1 MAGGMF
7 NRVRQLV
14 RRIEAIPY
22 AELTRGQ
29 RFIRFMWQLWLAA
42 YRQMRRDRAG
52 SNAAALTFRTLFSML
67 PVLVLAASLTKAIVS
82 GNMDSEKAFMGG
94 VDELM
99 NWFHFEDIRISMP
112 SDDGTQTVDLVQW
125 VHKLVE
131 QAMAMDLTGL
141 TWIGLIVVL
150 YSALRLVEEVDT
162 TFNYI
167 TRSTPGNWLKRRIWV
182 YVGVILLAPLL
193 TIVAVWCLDR
203 AIEEVGRIL
212 GFWTWVT
219 PALQLVVSIL
229 SLWWLLRFCYRCIPA
244 REIRPRPAT
253 LGAASATLLLLLGQW
268 VLALYIEGA
277 VRSSPLGG
285 SLGFVPVFMFWM
297 YMMWLSVLYGLEITM
312 VSQRLGD
319 LRTRERFT
327 EPAGS

>member
-1 MAGGMF
+1 MAGGVF
-7 NRVRQLV
+7 NRLRKLIK
-14 RRIEAIPY
+14 RIEAIPQ
-22 AELTRGQ
+22 AELTRSQ
-29 RFIRFMWQLWLAA
+29 RFIRFMWQLWMAA

-67 PVLVLAASLTKAIVS
+67 PMLVLAASLTKAMVS
-82 GNMDSEKAFMGG
+82 EQTFMDS
-94 VDELM
+94 VDDLT
-99 NWFHFEDIRISMP
+99 NWFHLEDIRISMP
-112 SDDGTQTVDLVQW
+112 SDDGTQTIDLVQW
-125 VHKLVE
+125 VHQLAE
-131 QAMAMDLTGL
+131 QAMALDLTGL

-150 YSALRLVEEVDT
+150 YSALRLVEEVDS
-162 TFNYI
+162 TFNFI
-167 TRSTPGNWLKRRIWV
+167 TRSTPGDWIKRRIWV

-193 TIVAVWCLDR
+193 TVVIVWCFDR
-203 AIEEVGRIL
+203 AIEEIARVL

-219 PALQLVVSIL
+219 PTLQSLVSIL

-253 LGAASATLLLLLGQW
+253 LGAASATILLLLGQW
-268 VLALYIEGA
+268 VLTLYIDGA

-312 VSQRLGD
+312 VSQRVGD
-319 LRTRERFT
+319 LRSRSRVT
-327 EPAGS
+327 EPDRP